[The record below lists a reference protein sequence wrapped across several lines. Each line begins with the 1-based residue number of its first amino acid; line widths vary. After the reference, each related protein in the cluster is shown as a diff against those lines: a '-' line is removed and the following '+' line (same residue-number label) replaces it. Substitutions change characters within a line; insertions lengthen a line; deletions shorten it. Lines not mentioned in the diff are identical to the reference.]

1 MMRMTHSTSAGTAML
16 PQSSAPS
23 YERSTPGQST
33 LGGQVFSA
41 VDTVSRR
48 MEDLAREFDC
58 LGYFDDEDGPRA
70 A

>member
-1 MMRMTHSTSAGTAML
+1 MRMSHSTSTGSDML
-16 PQSSAPS
+16 LRSVEPS
-23 YERSTPGQST
+23 YQQSTPGHNT
-33 LGGQVFSA
+33 RPEHVLAA
-41 VDTVSRR
+41 VDTMSRR